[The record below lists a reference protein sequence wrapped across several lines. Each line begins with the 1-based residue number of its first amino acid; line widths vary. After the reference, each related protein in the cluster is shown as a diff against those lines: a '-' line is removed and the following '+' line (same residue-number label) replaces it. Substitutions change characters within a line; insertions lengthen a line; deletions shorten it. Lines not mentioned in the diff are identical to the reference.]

1 MQHDV
6 FANPAP
12 RTRAAF
18 PFVAVLQADLS
29 AESRSRMV
37 APMAPRGAMMGAVG
51 RLMPIVQ
58 HDGHEFLLAMELM
71 TSVPVSALRNPLGSI
86 AARRDDIT
94 RAVDWLFIG
103 I

>member
-18 PFVAVLQADLS
+18 PLVAVLQADLS
-29 AESRSRMV
+29 AEGRSQMI
-37 APMAPRGAMMGAVG
+37 APMAPRGAMPRAVG
-51 RLMPIVQ
+51 RLMPIVR

-71 TSVPVSALRNPLGSI
+71 TSVPIGALRDPLGSI
-86 AARRDDIT
+86 AAHRDDIT
-94 RAVDWLFIG
+94 RAVDWLFTG
-103 I
+103 V

>member
-18 PFVAVLQADLS
+18 PFIAVLQADLS
-29 AESRSRMV
+29 AEGRSRMV
-37 APMAPRGAMMGAVG
+37 APMAPRGAMPGAVG
-51 RLMPIVQ
+51 RLLPIVRQ
-58 HDGHEFLLAMELM
+58 DLHEYLLAMELM
-71 TSVPVSALRNPLGSI
+71 TSVPISALRNPLGSI
-86 AARRDDIT
+86 AAHREDIT
-94 RAVDWLFIG
+94 RAVDWLFTG